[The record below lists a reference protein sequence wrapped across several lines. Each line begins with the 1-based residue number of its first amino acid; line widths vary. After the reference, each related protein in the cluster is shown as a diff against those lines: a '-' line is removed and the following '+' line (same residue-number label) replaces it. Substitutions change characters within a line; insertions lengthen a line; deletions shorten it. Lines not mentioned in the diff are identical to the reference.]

1 MNKLNILL
9 RRSTRINFDCIV
21 DVTLEPVEHIHFA
34 QQILQAL
41 YEMAKHYYIWN
52 STFVPLVFPAVPA

>member
-41 YEMAKHYYIWN
+41 YEMAKHYYI
-52 STFVPLVFPAVPA
+52 